1 MDTKENRTFTHA
13 KRENSFGFLYFFFTL
28 CTDWLVFLKKW
39 LSFLYSSMNNWIF
52 IFLLAS
58 LHREIWQFFCYIY
71 KMNQS
76 YFLHRRYLSSILNW
90 DWFCVNNAEWIHVCK
105 LRSTIQAAK
114 LKIRFQK
121 RQIKIALKYS
131 KVTIDIGIYKR
142 NSYVGKGRWYLRR
155 RAGL

>member
-13 KRENSFGFLYFFFTL
+13 KEKTALDFLYFFFTL

-52 IFLLAS
+52 IFLLAFTAPGN
-58 LHREIWQFFCYIY
+58 LAIFCYIY

-76 YFLHRRYLSSILNW
+76 YFLHRRYLSSISNW

-105 LRSTIQAAK
+105 LCSTIQAAK

-121 RQIKIALKYS
+121 RQIKLALKYS
-131 KVTIDIGIYKR
+131 KVKIDIGIYKR